1 MKETKQ
7 VLYTSDDAAKFVTN
21 ISGWIDC
28 RSRFWGNDEHMARWS
43 GCTHVVCPNC
53 GKPTQKTYTI
63 CSDCREKR
71 AIERYKAKERKEWDG
86 NTPLYSE
93 TADEYFFDQDDLN
106 DYLDT
111 RDCTAQSLQ
120 LVICEPEY
128 FREIESDYFYDDL
141 PEDNDIP
148 SEIADA
154 LEDLN
159 RVIREQGPS
168 LWHPGKYAAKI
179 E

>member
-1 MKETKQ
+1 MKTKQ
-7 VLYTSDDAAKFVTN
+7 VLYTSDNAAKFVTN
-21 ISGWIDC
+21 IKGWVD
-28 RSRFWGNDEHMARWS
+28 RDNRFWGNDEHMARWS
-43 GCTHVVCPNC
+43 GCTHIICPDC

-63 CSDCREKR
+63 CRDCREKK
-71 AIERYKAKERKEWDG
+71 AIERYKTKEHKEWDG
-86 NTPLYSE
+86 EAPLYSE
-93 TADEYFFDQDDLN
+93 TADEYFVDQDNLD

-111 RDCTAQSLQ
+111 HDYTAQSLR

-128 FREIESDYFYDDL
+128 FREVESDYFCDDL

-168 LWHPGKYAAKI
+168 LWRPGKYAL
-179 E
+179 EL